1 MHYLILIILVLMCVA
16 GFLLFTRI
24 TLTKGGDGSEDGL
37 RASIIIPAR
46 NEENNLPHLLD
57 SLMEQTIKPHEI
69 IVVDD
74 FSSDRTYELAA
85 GYEVKVIKNTELP
98 KNWTGK
104 TWAVWNGFKEAT
116 GDIMV
121 FLDADVRLSPDAL
134 GVLLH
139 TRAEVGGAIS
149 VVPYHTTKRFY
160 ERFSLILYILGI
172 FAFTSPFE
180 RRSRVKGLYG
190 SCIVVSRVDYEKING
205 HGSIRSELLDDLNLG
220 KKLSSA
226 GIRIKNFIG
235 HRYVYFRMY
244 PNGLQSELQGFG
256 KGAVLS
262 TATLRPLTIIA
273 IAAWIVGL
281 LASGFATPALLIAGS
296 RYFPVF
302 AVGYLLY
309 TLQIFY
315 FLHYSGR
322 YGFLIPMLHPVSSVF
337 FIVVMIYS
345 ACQVIF
351 KGSVT
356 WKGRRIKI

>member
-1 MHYLILIILVLMCVA
+1 MA
-16 GFLLFTRI
+16 GFALFARI
-24 TLTKGGDGSEDGL
+24 TLSDRLSGTEDEL
-37 RASIIIPAR
+37 RVSVIIPAR
-46 NEENNLPHLLD
+46 NEEKNLPFLLD
-57 SLMEQTIKPHEI
+57 SLMEQRVKPYEI

-74 FSSDRTYELAA
+74 FSSDRTYEIASSY
-85 GYEVKVIKNTELP
+85 GIKVIKNEELP
-98 KNWTGK
+98 ENWTGK
-104 TWAVWNGFKEAT
+104 TWAVWNGFKAAT

-139 TRAEVGGAIS
+139 ERSEAGGAIS
-149 VVPYHTTKRFY
+149 VVPYHKTEKLY
-160 ERFSLILYILGI
+160 EKLSLILYILGI

-190 SCIVVSRVDYEKING
+190 SCIVISREDYEKVNG
-205 HGSIRSELLDDLNLG
+205 HGGIKSELLDDLNLG

-226 GIRIKNFIG
+226 GVKIKNFIG
-235 HRYVYFRMY
+235 HRYVCFRMY
-244 PNGLQSELQGFG
+244 PYGLKSELQGFG

-262 TATLRPLTIIA
+262 TATLRPPTIFA
-273 IAAWIVGL
+273 IALWIVGL
-281 LASGFATPALLIAGS
+281 LASGFAAPALLIAGN
-296 RYFPVF
+296 RCWLAF
-302 AVGYLLY
+302 AAGYILY

-315 FLHYSGR
+315 FLRYSGR
-322 YGFLIPMLHPVSSVF
+322 YGLLMPVMHPVSSIF

-356 WKGRRIKI
+356 WKGRNIKV